1 MKKSK
6 VIISGVCVCVC
17 VATQCIQVILL
28 YEQVNHVKIID
39 FKNLAFRK

>member
-6 VIISGVCVCVC
+6 VIISGVCLC
-17 VATQCIQVILL
+17 AALQCIQVILL